1 MDRRGIISAGT
12 WLVDNVKIIGQYPAR
27 GNLTTITRVE
37 TGLGGCSHNV
47 LADLAGLGLGAALPL
62 YAGGCIGRD
71 AFGSYIE
78 REIERLGIDAGNMLP
93 LADAATSYTDVMS
106 EYDGGSR
113 TFFHFRGANAR
124 LSAEHILQMESPARI
139 FHLGYLLLLDELDKP
154 DPQHGVV
161 AARVLKELQANGYE
175 TSVDVVSEEGGRFRS
190 IVEPCLPHIDYFI
203 VNEIEAGAVCSTQL
217 RSPEGVLLRNRVEA
231 AAEMLMHRGIGRL
244 CAIHFPEGGY
254 ALTREGDTCWCDAIP
269 VAAKAIVSSV
279 GAGDAF
285 CAGMLYAQHE
295 RMPLRDALRL
305 ANASARFNLFS
316 ATSTGGAPTLEQL
329 TEFIRL
335 NYQTQ

>member
-1 MDRRGIISAGT
+1 M
-12 WLVDNVKIIGQYPAR
+12 P
-27 GNLTTITRVE
+27 
-37 TGLGGCSHNV
+37 
-47 LADLAGLGLGAALPL
+47 
-62 YAGGCIGRD
+62 
-71 AFGSYIE
+71 
-78 REIERLGIDAGNMLP
+78 
-93 LADAATSYTDVMS
+93 ATSYTDVMS

-113 TFFHFRGANAR
+113 TFFHLRGANAR

-161 AARVLKELQANGYE
+161 AARVLKELQAKGYE

-203 VNEIEAGAVCSTQL
+203 VNEIEAGAVCL
-217 RSPEGVLLRNRVEA
+217 ARNSAARKAYCSATRVEA

-254 ALTREGDTCWCDAIP
+254 ALTRKGDTCWCDAIP

>member
-1 MDRRGIISAGT
+1 MAGRQR
-12 WLVDNVKIIGQYPAR
+12 KIIGQYPAR

-139 FHLGYLLLLDELDKP
+139 FTWGTCCCWTNWTNP
-154 DPQHGVV
+154 TPNT
-161 AARVLKELQANGYE
+161 A
-175 TSVDVVSEEGGRFRS
+175 S
-190 IVEPCLPHIDYFI
+190 
-203 VNEIEAGAVCSTQL
+203 
-217 RSPEGVLLRNRVEA
+217 SPPA
-231 AAEMLMHRGIGRL
+231 
-244 CAIHFPEGGY
+244 Y
-254 ALTREGDTCWCDAIP
+254 
-269 VAAKAIVSSV
+269 
-279 GAGDAF
+279 
-285 CAGMLYAQHE
+285 
-295 RMPLRDALRL
+295 
-305 ANASARFNLFS
+305 
-316 ATSTGGAPTLEQL
+316 
-329 TEFIRL
+329 
-335 NYQTQ
+335 